1 MDEIAQLTK
10 LCQGL
15 GASAAQAEAMA
26 RQLAKRADQLVI
38 ARGQSRE
45 EVMAYLLQLVVQ
57 GRAGETPPGFAGGVP
72 PGAAQKSAENSAK

>member
-15 GASAAQAEAMA
+15 GASAAQADAMA
-26 RQLAKRADQLVI
+26 RQLSKRADQLML

-57 GRAGETPPGFAGGVP
+57 GRAGETPPGFAGVQ
-72 PGAAQKSAENSAK
+72 PGPAQKSAENSAK